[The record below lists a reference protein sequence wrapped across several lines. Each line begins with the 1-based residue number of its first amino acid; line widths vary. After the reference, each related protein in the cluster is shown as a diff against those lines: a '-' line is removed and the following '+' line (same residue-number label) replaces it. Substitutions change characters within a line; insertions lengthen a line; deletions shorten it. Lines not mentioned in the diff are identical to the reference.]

1 MNMRKMLTGALACAM
16 ALSMSV
22 PAFAANVDTAG
33 GNSGE
38 IPVKVTAAAP
48 VFKVT
53 MPTAFTID
61 VTADGN
67 VTTADNLEITNLS
80 NGAVK
85 VTDMTAAAAAADGW
99 HIKAYENDFG
109 QYAVDSKML
118 GLSILGNDTTDEGDI
133 EFDAAT
139 FVNDQ
144 GDNFM
149 WSGSG
154 ANGQA
159 AVHNKIPLHYA
170 ARVSANSAA
179 LNDATAANVVFT
191 VAWNQ

>member
-22 PAFAANVDTAG
+22 PAFAADVETAG
-33 GNSGE
+33 GNSGN

-48 VFKVT
+48 TFRVT
-53 MPTAFTID
+53 MPTAFTIN
-61 VTADGN
+61 VAADGT
-67 VTTADNLEITNLS
+67 VTTAKNLEITNLS

-85 VTDMTAAAAAADGW
+85 VTAMAATAADGW
-99 HIKAYENDFG
+99 TIKDYENDFG

-118 GLSILGNDTTDEGDI
+118 GLSIRENDTHDEGGID
-133 EFDAAT
+133 FAAET

-159 AVHNKIPLHYA
+159 AVHNKIALPYE

-179 LNDATAANVVFT
+179 LTDATAANVVFT

>member
-22 PAFAANVDTAG
+22 PAFAADVETAG
-33 GNSGE
+33 GNSGD

-48 VFKVT
+48 TFRVT
-53 MPTAFTID
+53 MPTAFTIN
-61 VTADGN
+61 VAADGT

-85 VTDMTAAAAAADGW
+85 VTDMTAAAADGW
-99 HIKAYENDFG
+99 HIKDYQNDFG

-118 GLSILGNDTTDEGDI
+118 GLSILANDTNDDGGID
-133 EFDAAT
+133 FDAAT
-139 FVNDQ
+139 FVNDNDPA
-144 GDNFM
+144 DNFM

-159 AVHNKIPLHYA
+159 AVHNKIALPYE
-170 ARVSANSAA
+170 ARVSANSAE
-179 LNDATAANVVFT
+179 LTDVTAANVVFT